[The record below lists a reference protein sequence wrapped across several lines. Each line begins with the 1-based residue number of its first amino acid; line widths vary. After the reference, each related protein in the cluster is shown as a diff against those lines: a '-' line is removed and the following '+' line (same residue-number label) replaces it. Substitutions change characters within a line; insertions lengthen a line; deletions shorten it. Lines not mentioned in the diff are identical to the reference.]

1 MDYQTEDH
9 WFKSHQ
15 DKTENYQRRH
25 LTAIGEYNK
34 SPFKNSEQTLSE
46 IWEASAYQLA
56 QATHPTT
63 MKHSL
68 HISPRFHL
76 QRFLNINC

>member
-1 MDYQTEDH
+1 MDYQAEDP

-25 LTAIGEYNK
+25 LRAIVEYNK
-34 SPFKNSEQTLSE
+34 SPFKNSEQTLSV
-46 IWEASAYQLA
+46 IWEVSMYQLA

-68 HISPRFHL
+68 HISPRLHL
-76 QRFLNINC
+76 QQLLNINC